1 MPPKTVICSICG
13 YKVNKRQTLLIGE
26 GLRACHFHEEA
37 KRKSEELR
45 NVEKKQ
51 KELKKKELKKKEL
64 KKTNR
69 FLTTESLEK
78 HKDFVQNYCW
88 VCCKKGIN
96 IKELYYKMLVGME
109 KIKLKGEQIDF
120 LNMPFQLKKEMG
132 LENVPTLVTIE
143 VKNKDISKFLHRMVS
158 EFYSFT
164 QTAQICIECLKKL
177 DLFDEWQKSIP
188 QPSLNQ
194 MLYLGKTYQT
204 SDLAKNVLKDAVD
217 GLKTD

>member
-1 MPPKTVICSICG
+1 MPPKTVVCSICG
-13 YKVNKRQTLLIGE
+13 YKVNKRQTLQIGN
-26 GLRACHFHEEA
+26 GLRACHFHKETI
-37 KRKSEELR
+37 KKSEELK
-45 NVEKKQ
+45 NELKN
-51 KELKKKELKKKEL
+51 ELKKKELIKKEL

-78 HKDFVQNYCW
+78 HKDFVQNHCW

-120 LNMPFQLKKEMG
+120 LNMPFQLKKEMS

-143 VKNKDISKFLHRMVS
+143 VKKKDISKFLHKMVA

-164 QTAQICIECLKKL
+164 RTAQICVECLKKL

-194 MLYLGKTYQT
+194 MLYLGEAYQT

-217 GLKTD
+217 SLD